1 MSYPYYN
8 QPPWTQPRA
17 PTWAAPHIQAPA
29 WAPPHD
35 QAPPWVTSHNSAP
48 TWAPST
54 NIGPMSRAP
63 PINSHP
69 QQSQSHFQP
78 FIPPKPT
85 RRGSISQRHPGEGN
99 PEWSSDAHGNRGRS
113 QVSQPE
119 PSVEQLVPAF
129 AKLGPSDPL
138 LASEPCNPA
147 GYSRRW
153 PKLNCIL
160 EANVTPIRYYAT
172 NKPGREI
179 SASYYSRYK
188 DVHAMRTDTRHMRL
202 VGKNFPWTHEIS
214 GQVNISVEDIW
225 SAVYRIFNQ
234 PLNELDW
241 AVICNDGDA
250 GERKIM
256 AMKKAR
262 EKRISLNSLSFAG
275 YMRIDYLGEEIY
287 FYGLE
292 KDEEYERRRFYL
304 FDPTKRTIPILEDT
318 WIVKM
323 AKHPRKLT
331 ERNAST

>member
-1 MSYPYYN
+1 MP
-8 QPPWTQPRA
+8 
-17 PTWAAPHIQAPA
+17 
-29 WAPPHD
+29 
-35 QAPPWVTSHNSAP
+35 
-48 TWAPST
+48 
-54 NIGPMSRAP
+54 
-63 PINSHP
+63 
-69 QQSQSHFQP
+69 
-78 FIPPKPT
+78 
-85 RRGSISQRHPGEGN
+85 
-99 PEWSSDAHGNRGRS
+99 
-113 QVSQPE
+113 QPE

-138 LASEPCNPA
+138 LASEPYNRMYRLNRIVRVILTSPSFPLAA

-188 DVHAMRTDTRHMRL
+188 DVHAMRTDTSHMRL

-214 GQVNISVEDIW
+214 GQVNISVEDVW
-225 SAVYRIFNQ
+225 SAVYRLFNQ

-241 AVICNDGDA
+241 TVICNDGDA
-250 GERKIM
+250 GDRKIM